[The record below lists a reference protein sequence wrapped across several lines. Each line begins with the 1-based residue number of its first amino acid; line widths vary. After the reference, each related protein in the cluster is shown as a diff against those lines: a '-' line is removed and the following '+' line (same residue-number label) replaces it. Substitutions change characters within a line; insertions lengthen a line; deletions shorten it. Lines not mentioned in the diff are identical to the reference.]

1 MKKKAYRLNHILKM
15 EKSEFVG
22 NITSQ
27 LDEIEFISDVCR
39 TFDIE
44 FNLILEIVKDENIQ
58 ITSLLTTEFKS
69 RFIQYLDYC
78 YDFYFSVPICS
89 NKRKYPKPKI
99 KSSFLLRKQV
109 IANKEILLA
118 KLENGLENN
127 KIGLFEELR
136 IIKINDLKN
145 EILLL
150 KRMEKQS
157 KSQKKNNSKSSFK
170 KPMPRIIYTPVGGK
184 VR

>member
-1 MKKKAYRLNHILKM
+1 M
-15 EKSEFVG
+15 EKSEFVQ

-27 LDEIEFISDVCR
+27 LDEIELISDVCHA
-39 TFDIE
+39 FNIE
-44 FNLILEIVKDENIQ
+44 FNLIIEIVKDENIQ
-58 ITSLLTTEFKS
+58 ITSLLTTEFESKI
-69 RFIQYLDYC
+69 IQYLDYC
-78 YDFYFSVPICS
+78 YDFYFSVPISS

-99 KSSFLLRKQV
+99 KSSFRLRKQV
-109 IANKEILLA
+109 ITNKEILLS
-118 KLENGLENN
+118 KLENGFEYS
-127 KIGLFEELR
+127 KIGLFNELR

-157 KSQKKNNSKSSFK
+157 KNQKNNSKSNFK
-170 KPMPRIIYTPVGGK
+170 KPKPRIIYTPVGGK